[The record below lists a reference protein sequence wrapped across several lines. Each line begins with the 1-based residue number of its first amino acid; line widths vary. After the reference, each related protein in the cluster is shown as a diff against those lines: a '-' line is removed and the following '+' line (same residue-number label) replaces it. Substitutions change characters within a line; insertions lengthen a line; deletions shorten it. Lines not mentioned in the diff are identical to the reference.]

1 MVKFKLLQI
10 RDIDNCRYSFLGF
23 NTARQMGFSLND
35 YEVVYEDEVGSVDD
49 EDTLESLFYIFNA
62 DRPEDFK
69 GRSMSVSDVIE
80 LDGKYYYT
88 DIVGFKEIK

>member
-35 YEVVYEDEVGSVDD
+35 YDVVYEGFVDD
-49 EDTLESLFYIFNA
+49 EDALESLFYIFNA

-69 GRSMSVSDVIE
+69 GRSMSVSDVVE

-88 DIVGFKEIK
+88 DILGFKEIE